1 VSPPLALASTRARV
15 PEPVWRD
22 GRDGGGG
29 KGMIACKLV
38 ELNGVNPSCF
48 ISYDTWTFDRNDTR
62 QDV

>member
-1 VSPPLALASTRARV
+1 
-15 PEPVWRD
+15 
-22 GRDGGGG
+22 
-29 KGMIACKLV
+29 MIACKLV